1 MTKPQVLQRS
11 ALVDR
16 AAELVPLLRSHAL
29 WTEENRRLHE
39 ESIGAL
45 ADAGILRMRVPTRYG
60 GHESDA
66 RTVVDVLTQVGQG
79 DGSTAWNVSV
89 WSMAAWLACM
99 FPDHVQDEVFADPDS
114 LVCAVL
120 SPTALAV
127 PADGGLVVNGQ
138 WHFMSGALHS
148 RWQVVIAM
156 APTPDGAGQWP
167 IMALVPLSDLMIVDD
182 WRTSGLRGTGSVT
195 TVAEN
200 VFVPGDRVLPMPAVL
215 QEQYASEL
223 NAASPVYR
231 SPLMPTGCTTFTGT
245 AVGMAKAAF
254 DGFLQRLPDR
264 KITYTDYGSQS
275 TAPIT
280 HFQVAEASLLI
291 DEAESHAYRLAD
303 LVDSKA
309 VDGDQW
315 TVRERVYARAALG
328 RVFQLSKQAVDVL
341 QTGSGGSSVYE
352 TVPIQRIA
360 RDLQTLNLHALM
372 HPNTNFEL
380 YGRVLCDVEP
390 NTMYI

>member
-1 MTKPQVLQRS
+1 MTKPQVLPRS

-29 WTEENRRLHE
+29 WTEENRRLHD

-89 WSMAAWLACM
+89 WSMAAWLACT
-99 FPDHVQDEVFADPDS
+99 FPDHVQDEVFANPDS

-127 PADGGLVVNGQ
+127 PTDGGLVVNGQ

-148 RWQVVIAM
+148 AWQVVIAM
-156 APTPDGAGQWP
+156 APTPDGASQWP
-167 IMALVPLSDLMIVDD
+167 VMALVPMSDLMIVDD

-264 KITYTDYGSQS
+264 KITYTDYGSQGA
-275 TAPIT
+275 APIT

-309 VDGDQW
+309 VDGVQW
-315 TVRERVYARAALG
+315 SVRERAYARAVLG
-328 RVFQLSKQAVDVL
+328 RVFQLTKQAVDVL

-352 TVPIQRIA
+352 SVPIQRIA

>member
-1 MTKPQVLQRS
+1 MTKPQVLPRS

-29 WTEENRRLHE
+29 WTEENRRLHD
-39 ESIGAL
+39 ESIAAL
-45 ADAGILRMRVPTRYG
+45 SDAGILRMRVPTRYG

-66 RTVVDVLTQVGQG
+66 RTVVDVLTQISQG

-89 WSMAAWLACM
+89 WSMAAWLASA
-99 FPDHVQDEVFADPDS
+99 FPDHVQDEVFADADS

-120 SPTALAV
+120 SPTALAT
-127 PADGGLVVNGQ
+127 PTDGGLVVNGQ
-138 WHFMSGALHS
+138 WHFTSGALHS
-148 RWQVVIAM
+148 QWQVVIAM

-167 IMALVPLSDLMIVDD
+167 ITALVPMSDLMIVDD

-200 VFVPGDRVLPMPAVL
+200 VFIPGDRVLPMPAVL

-245 AVGMAKAAF
+245 AIGMAKAAF
-254 DGFLQRLPDR
+254 DGFLRQLPDR
-264 KITYTDYGSQS
+264 KITYTDYGSQGA
-275 TAPIT
+275 APIT

-303 LVDSKA
+303 LIDSKA
-309 VDGDQW
+309 VDGVRW
-315 TVRERVYARAALG
+315 TVRDRTYARAVLG
-328 RVFQLSKQAVDVL
+328 RVFQLTKQAVDVL

-352 TVPIQRIA
+352 TAPIQRIA